1 MFQAQANP
9 VRYWAGFPAFKANF
23 IIMSIETILLWVA
36 VLIFVSVVSSKL
48 SDRFAIPVLL
58 LFLAIGMLVGS
69 EGIGGLYFANAQ
81 LAKSIGIV
89 ALIFIIFSGGLDTS
103 WKDTKP
109 VVWPGIILSTAGVL
123 LTAVITGFFAIYILK
138 FSFLEGMLLGS
149 IVSSTDAA
157 AVFSILRSKRISLK
171 QPLKPLLE
179 FESGSNDPMA
189 VFLTVGF
196 ISVMTTQNMGVLAL
210 IPRFFLDMG
219 MGALVG
225 YLMAR
230 FIVFFINRLKLY
242 YEGLYPVIMISLVL
256 LTYVIAVF
264 LKGNGILAV
273 YLAGL
278 MLGQAEF
285 PNKKMIVRFH
295 DGLAWLMQIAMFITL
310 GMLVF
315 PSHIV
320 PLIGAG
326 LLLTFLLMVVARPVS
341 VLLCLLPFKISIRK
355 KVMVAWV
362 GLRGSVPIILATF
375 PFMAGIPEADT
386 IFNIV
391 FFIVIASVLIQGT
404 SIPGVSK
411 MLKLDAPWTN
421 RTSYPLAFEK
431 TKGIDAELTDM
442 IVPYDSEIVGKMI
455 RDLNVPEKCLIVLIS
470 RNDKFVIPSGTTVIE
485 GGDVLLVLA
494 NMADFSMF
502 QQTVA
507 QLQKNQG

>member
-1 MFQAQANP
+1 MP
-9 VRYWAGFPAFKANF
+9 
-23 IIMSIETILLWVA
+23 IETVLLWVA
-36 VLIFVSVVSSKL
+36 VLMFVSVVSSKL
-48 SDRFAIPVLL
+48 SDRLAIPVLL
-58 LFLAIGMLVGS
+58 LFLTIGMLAGS
-69 EGIGGLYFANAQ
+69 EGIGKLYFNNAQ
-81 LAKSIGIV
+81 LAKSIGVI
-89 ALIFIIFSGGLDTS
+89 ALVFIIFSGGLDTN
-103 WKDTKP
+103 WKDTKA
-109 VVWPGIILSTAGVL
+109 VVWPGIILSTVGVL
-123 LTAVITGFFAIYILK
+123 LTAIITGFFAIYVLK

-196 ISVMTTQNMGVLAL
+196 ISILTVKNMSIPAL

-219 MGALVG
+219 MGAFVG

-230 FIVFFINRLKLY
+230 FTVFFINRLKLY

-256 LTYVIAVF
+256 LTYVIAIF

-295 DGLAWLMQIAMFITL
+295 DGLAWLMQIVMFVTL
-310 GMLVF
+310 GLLVF

-326 LLLTFLLMVVARPVS
+326 LLLTLILMVIARPVS
-341 VLLCLLPFKISIRK
+341 VFLCLLPFKISLRK
-355 KVMVAWV
+355 KTMVSWV

-375 PFMAGIPEADT
+375 PFMAGIQQADT

-404 SIPGVSK
+404 SIPVISK
-411 MLKLDAPWTN
+411 MLKLDAPWVN
-421 RTSYPLAFEK
+421 RASYPIEFEK
-431 TKGIDAELTDM
+431 KEGIDAELTDM
-442 IVPYDSEIVGKMI
+442 IVPYNSEAAGKMI
-455 RDLNVPEKCLIVLIS
+455 RDLNIPEKCLIMLIS
-470 RNDKFVIPSGTTVIE
+470 RNDKFIIPSGSTIIE
-485 GGDVLLVLA
+485 GGDVLLALA
-494 NMADFSMF
+494 NAEDFSFM
-502 QQTVA
+502 QKTLA
-507 QLQKNQG
+507 QLKEEPPS

>member
-1 MFQAQANP
+1 MIP
-9 VRYWAGFPAFKANF
+9 
-23 IIMSIETILLWVA
+23 IETILLWVA
-36 VLIFVSVVSSKL
+36 VLIFVSAVSSKL
-48 SDRFAIPVLL
+48 SDRFAIPTLL
-58 LFLAIGMLVGS
+58 LFLVIGMLAGS
-69 EGIGGLYFANAQ
+69 EGIGKLYFDNAQ

-89 ALIFIIFSGGLDTS
+89 ALIFIIFSGGLDTN
-103 WKDTKP
+103 WKDTRA
-109 VVWPGIILSTAGVL
+109 VAWPGVVLSTLGVL
-123 LTAVITGFFAIYILK
+123 LTAVITGLCAVYILK
-138 FSFLEGMLLGS
+138 FSFLEGILLGS

-171 QPLKPLLE
+171 SPLKPLLE

-189 VFLTVGF
+189 VFLTVSF
-196 ISVMTTQNMGVLAL
+196 ISILTLKNMSIVSL

-219 MGALVG
+219 MGALIG

-285 PNKKMIVRFH
+285 PNKRMIVRFH
-295 DGLAWLMQIAMFITL
+295 DGLAWLMQIAMFVTL
-310 GMLVF
+310 GLLVF

-326 LLLTFLLMVVARPVS
+326 LLLALLLMVVARPVS
-341 VLLCLLPFKISIRK
+341 VFLCLLPFKISTRK
-355 KVMVAWV
+355 KAMIAWV

-375 PFMAGIPEADT
+375 PFMAGIAQADT

-404 SIPGVSK
+404 SIPIISK
-411 MLKLDAPWTN
+411 MLKLDAPWAN
-421 RTSYPLAFEK
+421 RKSYPIEFEK
-431 TKGIDAELTDM
+431 TEGMDAELTDI
-442 IVPYDSEIVGKMI
+442 IVPYNSGSAGKMI
-455 RDLNVPEKCLIVLIS
+455 RGLNVPEKCLIMLIS
-470 RNDKFVIPSGTTVIE
+470 RNDKFIIPAGPTIIE

-494 NMADFSMF
+494 NTEDLLAF
-502 QQTVA
+502 QQA
-507 QLQKNQG
+507 LA

>member
-1 MFQAQANP
+1 MP
-9 VRYWAGFPAFKANF
+9 
-23 IIMSIETILLWVA
+23 IETVLLWIA
-36 VLIFVSVVSSKL
+36 VLMFVSVVSSKL
-48 SDRFAIPVLL
+48 SDKLAIPTLL
-58 LFLAIGMLVGS
+58 LFLTIGILAGS
-69 EGIGGLYFANAQ
+69 EGIGRLYFDNAQ

-89 ALIFIIFSGGLDTS
+89 ALIFIIFSGGLDTN
-103 WKDTKP
+103 WKDTKT
-109 VVWPGIILSTAGVL
+109 VVWPGIVLSTAGVL
-123 LTAVITGFFAIYILK
+123 LTAIITGFFAIYILK

-189 VFLTVGF
+189 VFLTAGF
-196 ISVMTTQNMGVLAL
+196 ISILTVQNMSISVL

-219 MGALVG
+219 MGSLIG

-273 YLAGL
+273 YLTGL

-285 PNKKMIVRFH
+285 PNKRMIVRFH
-295 DGLAWLMQIAMFITL
+295 DGLAWLMQIAMFVTL
-310 GMLVF
+310 GLLVF
-315 PSHIV
+315 PSHIL

-326 LLLTFLLMVVARPVS
+326 LLLTLILMAVARPVS
-341 VLLCLLPFKISIRK
+341 VFLCLLPFKISLRK
-355 KVMVAWV
+355 KTMVAWV

-375 PFMAGIPEADT
+375 PFMAGIPQADT

-404 SIPGVSK
+404 SIPVISK
-411 MLKLDAPWTN
+411 MLKLDAPWVN
-421 RTSYPLAFEK
+421 RASYPIEFEK
-431 TKGIDAELTDM
+431 TEGMDAELTDI
-442 IVPYDSEIVGKMI
+442 IVPYNSGAVGKMI
-455 RDLNVPEKCLIVLIS
+455 RDLNVPEKCLIMLIS
-470 RNDKFVIPSGTTVIE
+470 RNDKFVIPAGPTIIE

-494 NMADFSMF
+494 NAEDFSF
-502 QQTVA
+502 I
-507 QLQKNQG
+507 QKTLAHLKKDEHP

>member
-1 MFQAQANP
+1 M
-9 VRYWAGFPAFKANF
+9 V
-23 IIMSIETILLWVA
+23 IETILLWVA
-36 VLIFVSVVSSKL
+36 VLMFVSVISSKL

-58 LFLAIGMLVGS
+58 LFLTIGMLAGS
-69 EGIGGLYFANAQ
+69 EGIGKLYFDNAQ

-89 ALIFIIFSGGLDTS
+89 ALIFIIFSGGLDTN
-103 WKDTKP
+103 WKETKSI
-109 VVWPGIILSTAGVL
+109 VWPGVILSTAGVL
-123 LTAVITGFFAIYILK
+123 LTAIITGFFAVYILK

-171 QPLKPLLE
+171 SPLKPLLE

-196 ISVMTTQNMGVLAL
+196 ISILTVKNMSISIL

-230 FIVFFINRLKLY
+230 FIVFFVNRLKLY

-256 LTYVIAVF
+256 LIYVIAVF

-278 MLGQAEF
+278 IIGQAEF

-295 DGLAWLMQIAMFITL
+295 DGLAWLAQIVMFVTL
-310 GMLVF
+310 GLLVF
-315 PSHIV
+315 PSHIL
-320 PLIGAG
+320 PLMGAG
-326 LLLTFLLMVVARPVS
+326 LLLTLLLMLVARPLS
-341 VLLCLLPFKISIRK
+341 IMLCLLPFKMNLRIK
-355 KVMVAWV
+355 AMVAWV

-375 PFMAGIPEADT
+375 PFMAGIPQADT

-404 SIPGVSK
+404 SIPVISK
-411 MLKLDAPWTN
+411 MLKLDAPWIN
-421 RTSYPLAFEK
+421 RTSYPIEFEK
-431 TKGIDAELTDM
+431 TEGVDAELTDI
-442 IVPYDSEIVGKMI
+442 IVPYNSEAEGKMI
-455 RDLNVPEKCLIVLIS
+455 RDLNVPEKCLIMLIS
-470 RNDKFVIPSGTTVIE
+470 RNDKFVIPSGSTIIE
-485 GGDVLLVLA
+485 GGDVLLVLS
-494 NMADFSMF
+494 NTEDFSIF
-502 QQTVA
+502 QKTIGQFKK
-507 QLQKNQG
+507 QQD

>member
-1 MFQAQANP
+1 MIP
-9 VRYWAGFPAFKANF
+9 
-23 IIMSIETILLWVA
+23 IETILLWVA
-36 VLIFVSVVSSKL
+36 VLIFVSAVSSKL
-48 SDRFAIPVLL
+48 SDRFAIPALL
-58 LFLAIGMLVGS
+58 LFLVIGMLAGS
-69 EGIGGLYFANAQ
+69 EGIGGIHFDNAQ
-81 LAKSIGIV
+81 LAKSIGVI
-89 ALIFIIFSGGLDTS
+89 ALIFIIFSGGLDTN
-103 WKDTKP
+103 WKDTRA
-109 VVWPGIILSTAGVL
+109 VAWPGVVLSTLGVL
-123 LTAVITGFFAIYILK
+123 LTAVITGLCAVYILK

-189 VFLTVGF
+189 VFLTVSF
-196 ISVMTTQNMGVLAL
+196 ISILTLKNMSIVSL

-219 MGALVG
+219 MGALIG

-285 PNKKMIVRFH
+285 PNKRMIVRFH
-295 DGLAWLMQIAMFITL
+295 DGLAWLMQIAMFVTL
-310 GMLVF
+310 GLLVF

-326 LLLTFLLMVVARPVS
+326 LLLTLLLMVVARPVS
-341 VLLCLLPFKISIRK
+341 VFLCLLPFKISTRK
-355 KVMVAWV
+355 KAMIAWV

-375 PFMAGIPEADT
+375 PFMAGIAQADT

-404 SIPGVSK
+404 SIPIISK
-411 MLKLDAPWTN
+411 MLKLDAPWAN
-421 RTSYPLAFEK
+421 RKSYPIEFEK
-431 TKGIDAELTDM
+431 TEGMDAELTDI
-442 IVPYDSEIVGKMI
+442 IVPYNSGSAGKMI
-455 RDLNVPEKCLIVLIS
+455 RGLNVPEKCLIMLIS
-470 RNDKFVIPSGTTVIE
+470 RNDKFIIPAGPTIIE

-494 NMADFSMF
+494 NTEDLLAF
-502 QQTVA
+502 QQA
-507 QLQKNQG
+507 LA